1 MIKELNPKEILSLH
15 SPLACV
21 DDPNQTE
28 LGAFLS
34 DSMGLERVSE
44 IGYLTPGSMGTW
56 CVEQNIPIVTL
67 ELPRISGEEQIQLY
81 APILADVLL
90 GEY

>member
-1 MIKELNPKEILSLH
+1 MK
-15 SPLACV
+15 
-21 DDPNQTE
+21 DPDQTF

-34 DSMGLERVSE
+34 ESMDLERVTD
-44 IGYLTPGSMGTW
+44 IGYPTPGSMGSW
-56 CVEQNIPIVTL
+56 CAEQNIPIVTL